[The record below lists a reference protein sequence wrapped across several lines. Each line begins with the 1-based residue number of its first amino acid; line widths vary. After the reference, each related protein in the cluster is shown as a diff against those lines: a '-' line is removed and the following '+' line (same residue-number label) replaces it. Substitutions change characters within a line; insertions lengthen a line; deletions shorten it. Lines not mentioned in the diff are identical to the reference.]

1 MWVAREPDS
10 SPCFSLYFLYGSTGL
25 TWHFVQGPTY
35 AQVIEA
41 VIAAS
46 ENDFEEAGVDSQTL
60 QELRSVCGDIP
71 LYCLSSDGTS
81 VASATCIFLLLFIP
95 SVPIMVAPLLSRNN
109 AMLFVRSLYG
119 CLVVRIA
126 VGQ

>member
-1 MWVAREPDS
+1 LCVAREPDT

-35 AQVIEA
+35 AQVIDA

-71 LYCLSSDGTS
+71 LYCLLSDATS
-81 VASATCIFLLLFIP
+81 AESATVSSLLLFIP
-95 SVPIMVAPLLSRNN
+95 SVPMIAASLLSRNS
-109 AMLFVRSLYG
+109 AMSFVRSLYG
-119 CLVVRIA
+119 CLVVRTA